1 MRFLLFAALLL
12 LIASPVRAQNL
23 PLDERSGDVVIGEF
37 RFEDGS
43 VLPQLKLH
51 YVTLGEPAR
60 DANGRI
66 VNAVLLLH
74 DTIASSRAFLTA
86 EMRRELFAPGAPL
99 DATRY
104 YIVIPDAIGHGA
116 SGKPSDG
123 MRMDFPPYGYG
134 DMVEAQYRLVTEGLH
149 IAHLRLVLGTAMG
162 GMHAWLWGERHPA
175 MMDALMPVASL
186 PVAIAGRNAFWRRM
200 IVAAIRRDPD
210 WNDGRYTEPPISWL
224 RAMPVFT
231 LMTENPARMNELAR
245 DDEHAAWYYDASVYR
260 ARGLDANDTL
270 YAFDASRDY
279 DPEPDLARI
288 ESHVLAVTF
297 ADDLTTPD
305 DLGAMQRVLPRI
317 AHARHVE
324 VPESEHT
331 YGTESIAHPA
341 LWKRYIDELL
351 KSAPPRAAV
360 DSSRQQE

>member
-1 MRFLLFAALLL
+1 MRPLLFAMLLL
-12 LIASPVRAQNL
+12 LVASSACGQ
-23 PLDERSGDVVIGEF
+23 DHERSGDVVIGEF
-37 RFEDGS
+37 RVQDGS

-60 DANGRI
+60 DANGGI

-74 DTIASSRAFLTA
+74 DTIASSRAYLTA
-86 EMRRELFAPGAPL
+86 DMRRELFAPGAPL
-99 DATRY
+99 DAARY

-123 MRMDFPPYGYG
+123 LRMDFPNYGYR

-162 GMHAWLWGERHPA
+162 GMHAWLWGERHPT
-175 MMDALMPVASL
+175 MMDALMPIASV

-200 IVAAIRRDPD
+200 IVAAIRRDPE
-210 WNDGRYTEPPISWL
+210 WNDGRYGEPPIAWL

-231 LMTENPARMNELAR
+231 LMTENPARMNDAAPDGER
-245 DDEHAAWYYDASVYR
+245 AAWYYDASVYR

-270 YAFDASRDY
+270 YAFEASRDY

-288 ESHVLAVTF
+288 EARVLAVNF
-297 ADDLTTPD
+297 ADDLTTPGD
-305 DLGAMQRVLPRI
+305 TGAIQRVLPGI
-317 AHARHVE
+317 ARARYVE
-324 VPESEHT
+324 VPESDQT
-331 YGTESIAHPA
+331 YGTQSIAHPA
-341 LWKRYIDELL
+341 LWKRYVDALL
-351 KSAPPRAAV
+351 KSAPPRMAV
-360 DSSRQQE
+360 DSSSQQE